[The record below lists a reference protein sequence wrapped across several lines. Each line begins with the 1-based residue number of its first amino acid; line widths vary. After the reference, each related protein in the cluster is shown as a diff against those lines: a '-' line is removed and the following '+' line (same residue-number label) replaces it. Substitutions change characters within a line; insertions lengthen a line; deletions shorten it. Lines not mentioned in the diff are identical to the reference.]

1 MIAEAIERAAAVLRE
16 APSVAL
22 ACHVNPDPDA
32 LGSMLGLSTH
42 LRERGTQTVCSFP
55 NDPFDP
61 PRWLDLLPG
70 RDALVHPREFPDRP
84 AVMVTCDA
92 AAMDRLAMLGHQAT
106 HAETVIWIDHHRS
119 NPGLGTIPVIDP
131 DASSTC
137 ELVARLVV
145 AIGGPMS
152 AATATALYAGLI
164 TDTGRFQ
171 YEAVRPETL
180 RLAAELR
187 TLPFDHARLAQAL
200 YEDNSAAYLRFLGTA
215 LQRMRIEDGLVW
227 TWVTREDLAE
237 SGVDIAE
244 TAVFLALQAA
254 GLTVVDGQQAMMRAR
269 EIKNQDEI
277 TLLTQACAMVDGVYQ
292 DIFEF
297 LKPGIRESDV
307 VALAH
312 ARLFEMGSEFVEA
325 INSIAGER
333 CAPHPHVFSDRLI
346 RPGDQAYFDI
356 IHVFNGYRTCY
367 YRTLA
372 VGSASR
378 AQRAS
383 RAARAC
389 LSACLRARC
398 PPRAVPA
405 GCGPPRHNFW
415 ISSR

>member
-187 TLPFDHARLAQAL
+187 TLPFDHARLA
-200 YEDNSAAYLRFLGTA
+200 LRNGRGSRA
-215 LQRMRIEDGLVW
+215 LQKLGAVQEGVLRKAALVGGEYLDQVLSAIVADDW
-227 TWVTREDLAE
+227 R
-237 SGVDIAE
+237 
-244 TAVFLALQAA
+244 
-254 GLTVVDGQQAMMRAR
+254 RAR
-269 EIKNQDEI
+269 EE
-277 TLLTQACAMVDGVYQ
+277 
-292 DIFEF
+292 
-297 LKPGIRESDV
+297 
-307 VALAH
+307 
-312 ARLFEMGSEFVEA
+312 
-325 INSIAGER
+325 
-333 CAPHPHVFSDRLI
+333 
-346 RPGDQAYFDI
+346 
-356 IHVFNGYRTCY
+356 
-367 YRTLA
+367 
-372 VGSASR
+372 
-378 AQRAS
+378 
-383 RAARAC
+383 RAAFAQI
-389 LSACLRARC
+389 
-398 PPRAVPA
+398 
-405 GCGPPRHNFW
+405 H
-415 ISSR
+415 